1 MEMVFFSYL
10 LGAHPPHLVLDSW
23 TRKWICIGNKID
35 YLFFGQQLYPGLGG
49 GEDLSDSPEAT
60 FTDIWLNLLEVALT
74 NHSLSHGE
82 A

>member
-1 MEMVFFSYL
+1 M
-10 LGAHPPHLVLDSW
+10 
-23 TRKWICIGNKID
+23 
-35 YLFFGQQLYPGLGG
+35 